1 MADPINHTL
10 SYTTEGVQG
19 QASCGPENISSK
31 EQSKPS
37 SYCAVKVRS
46 FSQHCRSRIRIDCGK
61 GKQIVFVTNNSTK
74 SRADYMQK
82 LTGMGIPANV
92 VRLPLECPRNLPLK
106 NRRLG
111 RSLWL
116 FL

>member
-1 MADPINHTL
+1 MAARVNHTL
-10 SYTTEGVQG
+10 SDTTEAVQG

-37 SYCAVKVRS
+37 SCCAVKVRS
-46 FSQHCRSRIRIDCGK
+46 FSRHYRFRIQIDCGK

-82 LTGMGIPANV
+82 LTGMGVPANV
-92 VRLPLECPRNLPLK
+92 VRLSLEYPKTSSLK
-106 NRRLG
+106 SRRLG
-111 RSLWL
+111 
-116 FL
+116 